1 MEYLTFEKPIEDLI
15 IKLEKVKELGEEG
28 GIDIS
33 KTIEDLEKKITT
45 TRKEI
50 YENLS
55 PWQKV
60 QMSRHP
66 NRPYTMDYIKTLTKN
81 DFIEIYLLFFL

>member
-33 KTIEDLEKKITT
+33 KTIEDLEKKSLLQEKISMKTFHLG
-45 TRKEI
+45 KEF
-50 YENLS
+50 N
-55 PWQKV
+55 
-60 QMSRHP
+60 
-66 NRPYTMDYIKTLTKN
+66 
-81 DFIEIYLLFFL
+81 FLVIHNVHIL